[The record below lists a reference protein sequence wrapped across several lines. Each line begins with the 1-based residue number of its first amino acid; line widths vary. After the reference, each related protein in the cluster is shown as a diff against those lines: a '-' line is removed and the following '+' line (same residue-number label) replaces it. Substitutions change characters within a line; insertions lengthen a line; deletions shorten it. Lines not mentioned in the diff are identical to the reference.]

1 MCSSH
6 PTHDAGHCKQISSPD
21 GRLHHI
27 EGQCGLEFGMFSY
40 HEHPGD
46 GWELVDTALEL
57 NERHAE
63 FISFYNAHGGIPAIK
78 NFVSKNCCWTLRS
91 GKRLFIDG
99 GYALPSQQ
107 GKYSCSPKN
116 GYSGVFKFWNNR
128 SERSTLPAH
137 TTKFSE
143 GAACIDGANPGL
155 YYRGTIMPPP
165 STPLKFG
172 MFSYHE
178 HPGDGW
184 ELVDTALELS
194 NRRADFISF
203 YNAHGGIPAIKNFV
217 SKNCCW
223 TLRSGKRL
231 FIDGGYALPSQQGK
245 YSCSPKNGYS
255 GVFKFWN
262 NRAVR
267 WTLPASTQFTEGAAC
282 IDGGNPALY
291 YKKA

>member
-128 SERSTLPAH
+128 
-137 TTKFSE
+137 
-143 GAACIDGANPGL
+143 
-155 YYRGTIMPPP
+155 
-165 STPLKFG
+165 
-172 MFSYHE
+172 
-178 HPGDGW
+178 
-184 ELVDTALELS
+184 
-194 NRRADFISF
+194 
-203 YNAHGGIPAIKNFV
+203 
-217 SKNCCW
+217 
-223 TLRSGKRL
+223 
-231 FIDGGYALPSQQGK
+231 
-245 YSCSPKNGYS
+245 
-255 GVFKFWN
+255 
-262 NRAVR
+262 AVR